1 MSDVALVAI
10 RWALYVDLGLLFGLP
25 LFALYALGGGRTAR
39 RHLPMVAPLI
49 GLAVLG
55 LILSSL
61 GFLFQGAAMA
71 GVPFTQPD
79 MSILGDLLDETALGL
94 ALKIRMLALLFVLFG
109 AALLNRSP
117 RGATLGATVA
127 GAVALATLAW
137 SGHGAAGEGAAGWLQ
152 LGSDLLHLFAAGAWV
167 GAIVAFLLLTLPKI
181 ATDDMERA
189 MLAERAL
196 RGFASVGTLIVGLL
210 ILTGAVNGAF
220 LVGPDHVLTLAQ
232 STYGLLLIAKLL
244 LFAAMVGLAGLN
256 RFRLTPA
263 LGIAIAQQDAA
274 AAMVLLRKS
283 LLVEGCLAVVILGL
297 VAWLGTLSPPM
308 SV

>member
-1 MSDVALVAI
+1 MALIAI

-25 LFALYALGGGRTAR
+25 LFALYALGGGRAKL
-39 RHLPMVAPLI
+39 RHLPMVASLI
-49 GLAVLG
+49 SLAALG

-61 GFLFQGAAMA
+61 GFVIQGAAMA
-71 GVPFTQPD
+71 GVPFTHPD
-79 MSILGDLLDETALGL
+79 MPILGDLLDETALGL
-94 ALKIRMLALLFVLFG
+94 ALKIRGLALLVLLIG
-109 AALLNRSP
+109 AALQRRLP
-117 RGATLGATVA
+117 RGGMVVATLA

-137 SGHGAAGEGAAGWLQ
+137 SGHGAAGEGEAGWLQ
-152 LGSDLLHLFAAGAWV
+152 LAGDLLHLFAAGAWG
-167 GAIVAFLLLTLPKI
+167 GAIAAFLLLTRPKI
-181 ATDDMERA
+181 APDDMERA
-189 MLAERAL
+189 ILAERAL

-210 ILTGAVNGAF
+210 ILTGAINGAF
-220 LVGPDHVLTLAQ
+220 LVGPDHVLALGQ

-283 LLVEGCLAVVILGL
+283 LLVEGFLAVVILGL